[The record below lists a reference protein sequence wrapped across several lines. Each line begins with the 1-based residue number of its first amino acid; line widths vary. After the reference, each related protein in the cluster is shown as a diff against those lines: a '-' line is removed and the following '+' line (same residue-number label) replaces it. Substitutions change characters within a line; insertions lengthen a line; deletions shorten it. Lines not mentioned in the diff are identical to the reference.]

1 MAVQYLEG
9 LGSKGLILSKINPG
23 GFKKEHPPLVIVG
36 DVNLIRGDVL
46 EVGKVVVVL
55 KDLFEFGL
63 DDREAVFEFL
73 CDRDEVGIK
82 VFLISEQGVL
92 MEVLL
97 E

>member
-1 MAVQYLEG
+1 LKVSKLIVAFEYG
-9 LGSKGLILSKINPG
+9 L
-23 GFKKEHPPLVIVG
+23 
-36 DVNLIRGDVL
+36 
-46 EVGKVVVVL
+46 
-55 KDLFEFGL
+55 EFGL
-63 DDREAVFEFL
+63 DGGEAVFEFL